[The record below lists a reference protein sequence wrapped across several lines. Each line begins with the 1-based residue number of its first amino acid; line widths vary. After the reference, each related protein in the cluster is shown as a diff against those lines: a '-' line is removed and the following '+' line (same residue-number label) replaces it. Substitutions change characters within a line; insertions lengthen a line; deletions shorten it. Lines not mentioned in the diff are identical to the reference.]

1 MAREGDVTRVFLARA
16 SLHYDAARAALP
28 FRRSCG
34 DTVSRSRYSVGAVTC
49 TGERIREDSMLDGGQ
64 WGVPITPI
72 PRESIFY
79 VTESRALITQTMR
92 MEAVILIETI
102 LF

>member
-1 MAREGDVTRVFLARA
+1 MAREGDVTRVFLTRA
-16 SLHYDAARAALP
+16 SLHYDAARAVLP

-49 TGERIREDSMLDGGQ
+49 TGECIREDSMLDGGQ
-64 WGVPITPI
+64 RGVPITPI
-72 PRESIFY
+72 LCESIFY
-79 VTESRALITQTMR
+79 ATRGRTLIIRTMR
-92 MEAVILIETI
+92 MEAVILIET